1 MAMKFFLFNIIMTPT
16 PSPPFDSV
24 SMMQG
29 ECFYCT
35 LDVYCTIFMCVCF
48 VSTSVMGWVC
58 TPPPLPRQAVW
69 SSREINPNCYS
80 LEVSIAPD
88 WFLIPADHPQ
98 CVRLIRPHELA
109 ATILGSISSGRGRNS
124 SRPLLSATEGD
135 GESAELRSLTEWL
148 NV

>member
-16 PSPPFDSV
+16 LPPPVWF
-24 SMMQG
+24 
-29 ECFYCT
+29 CFYDARRMFLLYIGC
-35 LDVYCTIFMCVCF
+35 LLHNIYVCVCAF
-48 VSTSVMGWVC
+48 RVDFCNGLGVQ
-58 TPPPLPRQAVW
+58 PPPPPPRRAVW
-69 SSREINPNCYS
+69 SSGEINPNCYS

-109 ATILGSISSGRGRNS
+109 GSISSGRGRNS

-135 GESAELRSLTEWL
+135 GDSAELRSLTEWL